1 MKRVIHIILGLLSC
15 ALSLSAQETAFPY
28 PEIPDEV
35 EEPEARMTYLL
46 EHFWQDYAFADS
58 TAMNREVGEQ
68 GMVDFLNLILN
79 ADSVAVDHGA
89 RVWADSLA
97 AYPSALPFFEG
108 LMERYLGDYDSP
120 LYSDEVYAHLLRAL
134 PETPQRTWLLVQLA
148 KNRVGSRA
156 ADILVTTADGKQVR
170 LERIKSEQTLLIFY
184 DPDCRRCQ
192 RLDAQLEQEPS
203 IVQNPRLKVVRKDM
217 NDLKGEYYV
226 PHTPALYLLD
236 KEKRFLSNKLTQ
248 LKEDV
253 ALWENNLGFLN
264 ASSKKGSSLI
274 EEMNRKVQKL
284 KDDMNLVK
292 EKIKAI
298 DAENKSQQS

>member
-1 MKRVIHIILGLLSC
+1 MNKAIYTILELLFC
-15 ALSLSAQETAFPY
+15 VLSVRAQEAAFPY

-35 EEPEARMTYLL
+35 EEIEARMSYLL

-236 KEKRFLSNKLTQ
+236 KEKRVV
-248 LKEDV
+248 LKNTNLE
-253 ALWENNLGFLN
+253 ALLG
-264 ASSKKGSSLI
+264 K
-274 EEMNRKVQKL
+274 
-284 KDDMNLVK
+284 
-292 EKIKAI
+292 
-298 DAENKSQQS
+298 

>member
-1 MKRVIHIILGLLSC
+1 MIGLLFC
-15 ALSLSAQETAFPY
+15 VQRVCAQEAAFPY

-35 EEPEARMTYLL
+35 EEPEERMMYML

-68 GMVDFLNLILN
+68 GMVDFLNLMLN
-79 ADSVAVDHGA
+79 ADSVAVAHGA
-89 RVWADSLA
+89 SVWADSLA
-97 AYPSALPFFEG
+97 KHPSAVPFFEG
-108 LMERYLGDYDSP
+108 QMERYLGDSDSP
-120 LYSDEVYAHLLRAL
+120 LHSDGIYAQLLRAL
-134 PETPQRTWLLVQLA
+134 PETPQRVWLLEQLA

-156 ADILVTTADGKQVR
+156 ADVLVTTKDGKRMR
-170 LERIKSEQTLLIFY
+170 LYDIKSEQTLLIFY

-236 KEKRFLSNKLTQ
+236 KEKRVV
-248 LKEDV
+248 LKNTNLE
-253 ALWENNLGFLN
+253 ALLG
-264 ASSKKGSSLI
+264 K
-274 EEMNRKVQKL
+274 
-284 KDDMNLVK
+284 
-292 EKIKAI
+292 
-298 DAENKSQQS
+298 

>member
-1 MKRVIHIILGLLSC
+1 MRKFFDFIVGLLFC
-15 ALSLSAQETAFPY
+15 AQYVCAQEAAFPY

-35 EEPEARMTYLL
+35 EEPEERMVYML
-46 EHFWQDYAFADS
+46 EHFWQDYSFADS

-68 GMVDFLNLILN
+68 GMADFLNLMLN

-97 AYPSALPFFEG
+97 AHPAALPFFEE

-120 LYSDEVYAHLLRAL
+120 LYSDEVYVQLLRAL

-148 KNRVGSRA
+148 KNRVGDRA

-203 IVQNPRLKVVRKDM
+203 IVQNPRLNVVRKDM

-236 KEKRFLSNKLTQ
+236 KEKRVV
-248 LKEDV
+248 LKNTNLE
-253 ALWENNLGFLN
+253 ALLG
-264 ASSKKGSSLI
+264 K
-274 EEMNRKVQKL
+274 
-284 KDDMNLVK
+284 
-292 EKIKAI
+292 
-298 DAENKSQQS
+298 

>member
-1 MKRVIHIILGLLSC
+1 MIGLLFC
-15 ALSLSAQETAFPY
+15 VQRVCAQEAAFPY

-35 EEPEARMTYLL
+35 GEPEERMMYML

-68 GMVDFLNLILN
+68 GMVDFLNLMLN
-79 ADSVAVDHGA
+79 ADSVAVAHGA
-89 RVWADSLA
+89 SVWADSLA
-97 AYPSALPFFEG
+97 KHPSAVPFFEG
-108 LMERYLGDYDSP
+108 QMERYLGDSDSP
-120 LYSDEVYAHLLRAL
+120 LHSDGIYAQLLRAL
-134 PETPQRTWLLVQLA
+134 PETPQRVWLLEQLA

-156 ADILVTTADGKQVR
+156 ADVLVTTKDGKRMR
-170 LERIKSEQTLLIFY
+170 LYDIKSEQTLLIFY

-236 KEKRFLSNKLTQ
+236 KEKRVV
-248 LKEDV
+248 LKNTNLE
-253 ALWENNLGFLN
+253 ALLG
-264 ASSKKGSSLI
+264 K
-274 EEMNRKVQKL
+274 
-284 KDDMNLVK
+284 
-292 EKIKAI
+292 
-298 DAENKSQQS
+298 